1 MEGRVTNPTPQGA
14 ESALNTPA
22 YARLRERISSDIVS
36 GVWPLGSR
44 MTLAKLAAYYGVSQ
58 NPVREALFQLRGDG
72 VVEIE
77 SHHGVT
83 IPDVDEDYIANMYD
97 LRGAVERLLNASA
110 ARRATPAQA
119 AAIVAAARAYEDA
132 VESAVTTAVIA
143 ANRNFH
149 RAINAAAANP
159 VAVATMESRSTLVDT
174 VRAAVGYGAGR
185 LQEAARQH
193 RAIASAIRRHD
204 ANRAGE
210 LACAHTETSKRDL
223 LSRFAAMRGAAIN
236 SETRTHASPLP
247 PAPAAGSSAR
257 TRKRISQ

>member
-1 MEGRVTNPTPQGA
+1 MQAPSSSPAAQTP
-14 ESALNTPA
+14 ESAINTPA
-22 YARLRERISSDIVS
+22 YARLRERISSDIVK

-83 IPDVDEDYIANMYD
+83 IPDVDEDYIDNMYD

-119 AAIVAAARAYEDA
+119 AAIVTAARAYEDA
-132 VESAVTTAVIA
+132 VASTATTAVIA

-204 ANRAGE
+204 ADRAGE

-223 LSRFAAMRGAAIN
+223 LSRFAAMRSATVKP
-236 SETRTHASPLP
+236 ETRTHDSNVP
-247 PAPAAGSSAR
+247 PAHRAGSSAR
-257 TRKRISQ
+257 TRSRIR